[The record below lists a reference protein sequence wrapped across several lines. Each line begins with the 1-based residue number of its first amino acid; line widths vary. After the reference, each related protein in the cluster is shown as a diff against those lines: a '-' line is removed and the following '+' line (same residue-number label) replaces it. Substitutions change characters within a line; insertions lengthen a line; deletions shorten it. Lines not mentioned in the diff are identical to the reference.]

1 MRTLIQIMI
10 ICVLFLSCKKETPQ
24 KEKIVAGKN
33 SMSCAPAPAT
43 TDAKWFET
51 DNKAP
56 LFDGL
61 DVIHFPISTKNPEAQ
76 KYFNQGLALAYG
88 FNHAEAARSFY
99 YATKLDQQCAMCF
112 WGYAYV
118 LGPNY
123 NAGMEPDNYERA
135 HKAIQQAIKL
145 SNKANEKEKA
155 LIMALSK
162 RYVSKPIDD
171 RSSLDIAY
179 SEAMQNVTD
188 KFPEDL
194 DIATIYAESIMDL
207 HPWDLYDKNGTPKKW
222 TPEIE
227 SLLIKVLQ
235 KDPKHI
241 GANHFYIHAVEAS
254 KTPERGNPSAKLF
267 DEGLVP
273 GSGHLTHMP
282 SHIYIRT
289 GEYHK
294 GTLANINAVKK
305 DSSYVTLCH
314 AQGAYPLAYYPHN
327 YHFMAACATLE
338 GNYKWAML
346 AAKKTSELVHPK
358 TMIEPGWATLQ
369 HYYVIPYFVAVKFGK
384 WDEILK
390 MKLVSD
396 TLKYPKAISHYAK
409 GMACLGKKDFTK
421 AKAELVKLEILAN
434 DPAMKKITIWELNS
448 MYDILQIATKVL
460 KGEILASEKK
470 YDQSISLLEKAIKT
484 EDNLNYN
491 EPPDWFF
498 SVRHHLGAVQIEAK
512 KYNEAIKTYKIDL
525 KQFPNNGWSHHGLKL
540 AYEKLGK
547 QNLAKE
553 IDRKIIKSWATAD
566 IKIATSRIK

>member
-24 KEKIVAGKN
+24 KERIVAGKN
-33 SMSCAPAPAT
+33 SLSCAPAT

-99 YATKLDQQCAMCF
+99 YATKLNPQCAMCF

-135 HKAIQQAIKL
+135 YKAIQTAIKL
-145 SNKANEKEKA
+145 SDKATTKEKA

-188 KFPEDL
+188 KFPKDL

-254 KTPERGNPSAKLF
+254 KTPERGNLSAKLF

-409 GMACLGKKDFTK
+409 GMAYLGKKDFTK

-434 DPAMKKITIWELNS
+434 DPAMKKMTIWELNS

-512 KYNEAIKTYKIDL
+512 KYNEAIKTYEIDL

-553 IDRKIIKSWATAD
+553 IDRKITKSWATAD